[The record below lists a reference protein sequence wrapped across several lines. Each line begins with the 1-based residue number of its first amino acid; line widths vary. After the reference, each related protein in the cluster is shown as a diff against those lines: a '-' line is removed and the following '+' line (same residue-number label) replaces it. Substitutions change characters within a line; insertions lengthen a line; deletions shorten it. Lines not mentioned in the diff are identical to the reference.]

1 MTYLCCNVAPLAHA
15 AQDVDISASSKA
27 SVPLIQLIMRQIY
40 NLVIEDPNKLNDY
53 RGFSEEVWCIFRHS
67 TGISIIL
74 FLTLVRKVPNSSL
87 VIRLEL

>member
-1 MTYLCCNVAPLAHA
+1 MAHDATLRPWPHA

-53 RGFSEEVWCIFRHS
+53 RGFSEEVWSLHVS
-67 TGISIIL
+67 TFNWDFYYPLSG
-74 FLTLVRKVPNSSL
+74 SSKKASL
-87 VIRLEL
+87 